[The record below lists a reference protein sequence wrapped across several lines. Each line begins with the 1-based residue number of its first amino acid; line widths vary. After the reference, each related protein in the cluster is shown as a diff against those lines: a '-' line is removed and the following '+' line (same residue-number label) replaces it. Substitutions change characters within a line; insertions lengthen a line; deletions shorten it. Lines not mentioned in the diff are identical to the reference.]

1 MISTSWTKTFWSS
14 ALALLL
20 LLAPG
25 AARAGAQEDARLVV
39 EQTSSEVLTLL
50 GDKGLSKSQRIEKLT
65 AIAEERF
72 DLVLM
77 SGLILG
83 RNRSKLTPA
92 QRDEFLKEFKRHL
105 TVTYGDSLEKYSE
118 EKVEVTQTR
127 AEANGDVTVKTRIVG
142 GKADGI
148 AVDYRLRAKS
158 GPWRVIDVFI
168 EGVSVIQNF
177 RSQVQEIVS
186 TKGADRLISILR
198 EKNDR
203 KAASSADPYPP
214 PGA

>member
-1 MISTSWTKTFWSS
+1 M
-14 ALALLL
+14 
-20 LLAPG
+20 LLAPA
-25 AARAGAQEDARLVV
+25 AARAGGQEDARLVV
-39 EQTSSEVLTLL
+39 EQTSDEVLKLL
-50 GDKGLSKSQRIEKLT
+50 GDKSLSKSQRIDRLT
-65 AIAEERF
+65 SIAEQRF
-72 DLVLM
+72 DLELM

-92 QRDEFLKEFKRHL
+92 QQDEFLREFKRHL

-127 AEANGDVTVKTRIVG
+127 PEPNGDVTVKTRIVG
-142 GKADGI
+142 GRADNI

-186 TKGADRLISILR
+186 TKGADQLISILR
-198 EKNDR
+198 EKNDK
-203 KAASSADPYPP
+203 KAASSS
-214 PGA
+214 